1 MKSIVTFSQTLRITF
16 FAIILFA
23 VAGQQ
28 ANAQQT
34 QSSNAVVTPALLL
47 SFDGQVENSCANLT
61 WVMENETNCKMFVI
75 ERAGEKG
82 GYDSINVVEGMN
94 NSNQTTYTFEDENMV
109 IGNNYY
115 RLRQVDRDGVVRYSK
130 IVTLYKNAP
139 AVAANT
145 IGIYPNPATSTINYT
160 VASTTSQ
167 QVIVQ
172 VFDISG
178 VVLLTT
184 QQQLYAGNNQQ
195 TVGLSGL
202 KNGNYFLRVTNREG
216 STQYVQPFVKI
227 M

>member
-1 MKSIVTFSQTLRITF
+1 MKSIVTFSQTLRIAF
-16 FAIILFA
+16 SAIILVA
-23 VAGQQ
+23 IAGQ
-28 ANAQQT
+28 ASAQQT
-34 QSSNAVVTPALLL
+34 QSNNAVVTPALLL

-61 WVMENETNCKMFVI
+61 WVMENETNCKWFVI
-75 ERAGEKG
+75 ERAGDKG
-82 GYDSINVVEGMN
+82 GYDSISVVDGLNNN
-94 NSNQTTYTFEDENMV
+94 NSTTYTFEDESMV

-139 AVAANT
+139 AAST
-145 IGIYPNPATSTINYT
+145 TTMGIYPNPATSTINYT

-195 TVGLSGL
+195 TVALSSL